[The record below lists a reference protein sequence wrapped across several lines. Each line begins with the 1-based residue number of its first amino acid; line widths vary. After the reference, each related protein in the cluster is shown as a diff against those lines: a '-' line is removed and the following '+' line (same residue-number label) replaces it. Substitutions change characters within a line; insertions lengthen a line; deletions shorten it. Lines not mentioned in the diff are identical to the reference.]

1 MDVVIKNSLAS
12 FSPASAGWQFMW
24 ILMVLALAGAG
35 ICVERFYYIFLKCS
49 KGRDQFLMGLSMRI
63 KDKKYEDAISFASD
77 SNNSKYPVAS
87 VMKAIIEARG
97 KGKEGMIAASES
109 TFLMEAPR
117 VNRYMSLLGTFANVL
132 TLTGLMG
139 TIFGLIITFDAVANK
154 PAAERPAAMANGISV
169 AMGTT
174 LLALCGAIPIMG
186 VQGFLLLLSER
197 VIQEMEEKSLTMI
210 NHLASEA

>member
-1 MDVVIKNSLAS
+1 
-12 FSPASAGWQFMW
+12 
-24 ILMVLALAGAG
+24 
-35 ICVERFYYIFLKCS
+35 
-49 KGRDQFLMGLSMRI
+49 
-63 KDKKYEDAISFASD
+63 
-77 SNNSKYPVAS
+77 
-87 VMKAIIEARG
+87 
-97 KGKEGMIAASES
+97 
-109 TFLMEAPR
+109 MEAPR
-117 VNRYMSLLGTFANVL
+117 VNRYLGLLGTFANVL

-174 LLALCGAIPIMG
+174 LIALLGAIPIMA

-197 VIQEMEEKSLTMI
+197 VIQEMEEKGLTMI

>member
-1 MDVVIKNSLAS
+1 MDVVIKNTLAS
-12 FSPASAGWQFMW
+12 FNPASAGWQFMW
-24 ILMVLALAGAG
+24 ILMIIGMAGVG
-35 ICVERFYYIFLKCS
+35 ICIERFYYILIKSS
-49 KGRDQFLMGLSMRI
+49 KGRDLFLSRFAMSV
-63 KDKKYEDAISFASD
+63 KEKKYEEAIACASE
-77 SNNSKYPVAS
+77 NSKYPVAS
-87 VMKAIIEARG
+87 VMKAIVLNRD
-97 KGKEGMIAASES
+97 KGKEGMIAASDS
-109 TFLMEAPR
+109 VFLMEAPR
-117 VNRYMSLLGTFANVL
+117 VNRYLALLGTFANVL

-174 LLALCGAIPIMG
+174 LVALLGAIPIMA

-197 VIQEMEEKSLTMI
+197 VIQEMEEKGLTMI

>member
-12 FSPASAGWQFMW
+12 FNPAAAGWQFMW
-24 ILMVLALAGAG
+24 ILMILGLAGLG
-35 ICVERFYYIFLKCS
+35 VCVERFYYIFLKSS
-49 KGRDQFLMGLSMRI
+49 KGRDLFLARFATSI
-63 KDKKYEDAISFASD
+63 KEKKYEEAIATARATE
-77 SNNSKYPVAS
+77 YPVAK
-87 VMKAIIEARG
+87 VMEAIVEARD

-109 TFLMEAPR
+109 AFLMEAPR

-174 LLALCGAIPIMG
+174 LVALLGAIPIMG
-186 VQGFLLLLSER
+186 IQGFLLLLSER

-210 NHLASEA
+210 NHLSFEG

>member
-12 FSPASAGWQFMW
+12 FNPASAGWQFMW
-24 ILMVLALAGAG
+24 ILMVIALAGAG
-35 ICVERFYYIFLKCS
+35 VCVERFYYIFLKCS
-49 KGRDQFLMGLSMRI
+49 KGRDIFLAGIARSI
-63 KDKKYEDAISFASD
+63 KDKKYEEAIKYASD
-77 SNNSKYPVAS
+77 NNRFPVAS
-87 VMKAIIEARG
+87 VMKAVIEARG
-97 KGKEGMIAASES
+97 KGKEGMVAASES
-109 TFLMEAPR
+109 AFLMEAPR

-174 LLALCGAIPIMG
+174 LLALCGAIPIMA